1 MTETLSQLASDF
13 DDDDLASSILKEP
26 QIEGM
31 CYGLSYTPL
40 DYDGFLHL
48 QIYSKASN
56 GLQSEIPL

>member
-48 QIYSKASN
+48 QIYS
-56 GLQSEIPL
+56 